1 MKDISEL
8 GKSFDTFISA
18 MKKKLIE
25 AQDHATSDMLDEA
38 LQRIEIPLEARN
50 IGQFL
55 AYQESIKKSD
65 AELKGN
71 EITSSVY
78 SDLLVGGDSK
88 WANVPVGA
96 FLEWGTGRFGESSNE
111 YPHGYDYTTEKP
123 WDLHTYAQFQQT
135 GSWGITAR
143 PHLYP
148 ALIASEVLFEN
159 NVREAVEEA
168 WMA

>member
-8 GKSFDTFISA
+8 GKSFDAFLNS
-18 MKKKLIE
+18 MKKKLVE
-25 AQDHATSDMLDEA
+25 AQDHATDDMLDETLA
-38 LQRIEIPLEARN
+38 RVEIPLEARN

-55 AYQESIKKSD
+55 AYQDSIKKKK
-65 AELKGN
+65 AELKN
-71 EITSSVY
+71 NQIESSVY

-88 WANVPVGA
+88 WAEVPVGA

-123 WDLHTYAQFQQT
+123 WDLHTEMQYRET

-143 PHLYP
+143 PHMYP
-148 ALIASEVLFEN
+148 ALKATEYLFEQN
-159 NVREAVEEA
+159 IKEAIEEA
-168 WMA
+168 WTE